1 MIQYEYNILYYYG
14 IGILNEVT
22 AGIVMHL
29 PTKPKRIEL

>member
-1 MIQYEYNILYYYG
+1 MIQYNNILYYYG

-29 PTKPKRIEL
+29 PTKRIEL